1 MPLTEAVGVAIAY
14 IAIGLFGFICNLVIL
29 IMILTVSVYHKS
41 AYLLMANIAVG
52 DAIQSLIVGCYVGV
66 ALLMSEDEVRDKK
79 EPNHKMEYSISIL
92 SITAWFV
99 MITTY
104 AALGVNRCVGTCFY
118 KTKMR
123 KFNRIRATNIMI
135 VAIWIFSICGG

>member
-1 MPLTEAVGVAIAY
+1 MPQSEVIGVAVTY
-14 IAIGLFGFICNLVIL
+14 IVIGLFGFVCNLVIL

-41 AYLLMANIAVG
+41 AYLLMANIAVA

-66 ALLMSEDEVRDKK
+66 ALLMSDDDGKMKK
-79 EPNHKMEYSISIL
+79 ADDFKMEYSISIL
-92 SITAWFV
+92 TITAWFV

-104 AALGVNRCVGTCFY
+104 ATLGVNRCVGTCFY

-123 KFNRIRATNIMI
+123 RFNRIRATNIMI
-135 VAIWIFSICGG
+135 VTIWIFSICG